1 MPAGIA
7 SATVAARFGGV
18 FVPIAGV
25 IPSSGFIAVKDR
37 TRINSALINRMTRFI
52 QLLGA
57 LLGTIGGLALGVVL
71 LNQAQGLLDSSNR
84 GAFLTAFVVASFLF
98 GYLAIP
104 YVTVYP
110 TRWAVAQL
118 AEAGAD
124 EYALGVVAIL
134 VGLVMGLLIGVP
146 LSELGGVA
154 GSVLPPVVAVLL
166 AALMLAAT
174 LYKREVLL
182 PAAAGLLPGRRRQG
196 HVQSVVVDTSAVID
210 GRIVDIGRT
219 GFILGSL
226 VVPRFVL
233 DELQRIADSP
243 DAMRRNRGRR
253 GLEMLMTLQKDSV
266 SPIEVSEATYPEVA
280 DVDAKLVAFARD
292 NNAAILTNDF
302 NLNRVAELQGIRV
315 LNINEL
321 ANAVKAVL
329 HPGEELMVRIIQE
342 GKEPGQ
348 GVGYLEDGT
357 MIVVEG
363 GSRLMDQEVVISVT
377 RVLQTVAGR
386 MIFAQPRDAVGREP
400 STPAATPAEAGGSG
414 HATGTARA
422 TRGASRRSTEAK
434 GEDIAGREPA

>member
-1 MPAGIA
+1 
-7 SATVAARFGGV
+7 
-18 FVPIAGV
+18 
-25 IPSSGFIAVKDR
+25 
-37 TRINSALINRMTRFI
+37 MTRLI

-71 LNQAQGLLDSSNR
+71 LNQAQGLLDPGNR
-84 GAFLTAFVVASFLF
+84 GAFLTAFVVASLLF

-118 AEAGAD
+118 AEAGAG
-124 EYALGVVAIL
+124 EYALGVIAIV
-134 VGLVMGLLIGVP
+134 VGLVMGLLLGVP
-146 LSELGGVA
+146 LSELGGAA
-154 GSVLPPVVAVLL
+154 GAILPPLVSVLL

-174 LYKREVLL
+174 LFKREVLL
-182 PAAAGLLPGRRRQG
+182 PAAAGLLPGHRRRGDIQT
-196 HVQSVVVDTSAVID
+196 VVVDTSVVID

-233 DELQRIADSP
+233 DELQGIADSP

-253 GLEMLMTLQKDSV
+253 GLEMLTALQKDSV
-266 SPIEVSEATYPEVA
+266 TPIEVSEATYPEI
-280 DVDAKLVAFARD
+280 DEVDAKLIAFARD
-292 NNAAILTNDF
+292 NAAAILTNDF

-329 HPGEELMVRIIQE
+329 HPGEELTVRIIQE

-357 MIVVEG
+357 MIVVED
-363 GSRLMDQEVVISVT
+363 GSRLMDTDVPISVT

-386 MIFAQPRDAVGREP
+386 MIFAQPRDGQSRESAASSPSSTAVRRGRD
-400 STPAATPAEAGGSG
+400 GGS
-414 HATGTARA
+414 TRTARA
-422 TRGASRRSTEAK
+422 GSGRASTPPPGDS
-434 GEDIAGREPA
+434 GEHEPA